1 MSTGVHEIRLASGVI
16 AIVQRQGVFLT
27 SSDGGS
33 DFFFHFPEPI
43 SDGSLILNAT
53 VANSGCFAAL
63 VVKNA
68 PDSATGCLFVYVLCN
83 GTAALAANVTI
94 PIFVDAKFTFDESRL
109 VALTDRGEFF
119 FYGIC
124 PLQLKQ
130 MTPFRSARVPCK
142 FSLIQSFDATDSRM
156 IVQVQYGD
164 DKCDYFEHGDPY
176 GTSNRPWNRVEGVAP
191 LFKLAGPQD
200 EPATAVERAE
210 QEEPASNEKE
220 LKMSEVLE
228 KLEKR
233 AHELYEWQAN
243 LDKWGEDLQKRST
256 AVLKRAR
263 ENEKRQQKIRERLQG
278 LVGQMQ
284 GLLNS
289 IDVQES
295 KGPIESMWRTFSA
308 ARGDLDQHVKPEP
321 SGWLSELLDEDLIQ
335 QLRTLRLG
343 ERVEMLER
351 AKDGLKK

>member
-1 MSTGVHEIRLASGVI
+1 MSKGVHEIRLASGPI

-53 VANSGCFAAL
+53 VANSCCFAAL
-63 VVKNA
+63 VIKNA
-68 PDSATGCLFVYVLCN
+68 PDSAVGCLFVYVLCN
-83 GTAALAANVTI
+83 GTAALAANVTN

-124 PLQLKQ
+124 PLELKQ
-130 MTPFRSARVPCK
+130 MTPFSSARVPRK
-142 FSLIQSFDATDSRM
+142 FSLIQSFDATDSKV
-156 IVQVQYGD
+156 IIQVQYGD
-164 DKCDYFEHGDPY
+164 DNCDYFEHGDPY
-176 GTSNRPWNRVEGVAP
+176 GTSNSPWNRVGDAAP
-191 LFKLAGPQD
+191 LFKFAGPEV
-200 EPATAVERAE
+200 EPPTVLERAK
-210 QEEPASNEKE
+210 QEEPAPNEKE
-220 LKMSEVLE
+220 LTMSKVLE
-228 KLEKR
+228 KLKER
-233 AHELYEWQAN
+233 ADELCQWQAK
-243 LDKWGEDLQKRST
+243 LDKWGDDLQKRST
-256 AVLKRAR
+256 AVLQRAR
-263 ENEKRQQKIRERLQG
+263 ENEKRQQKIRERLQF
-278 LVGQMQ
+278 LVGRVQ

-295 KGPIESMWRTFSA
+295 KDPIESMWRTFST
-308 ARGDLDQHVKPEP
+308 ARGDLDRYVKPKP